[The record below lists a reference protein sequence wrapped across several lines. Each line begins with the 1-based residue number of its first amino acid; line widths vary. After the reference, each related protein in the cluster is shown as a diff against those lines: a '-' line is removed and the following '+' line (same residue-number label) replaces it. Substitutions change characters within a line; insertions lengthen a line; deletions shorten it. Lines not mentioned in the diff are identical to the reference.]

1 MPPLERRPELSA
13 GQITAPMNDRFNTI
27 AGWVLFSGI
36 VALGL
41 NAVSERVFNANRPE
55 RPEKMG
61 YPIEGVAEPGAE
73 PQVDLGTLLAA
84 ADPAAGEKVFQK
96 CSSCHTAAQGGA
108 NGIGPDLWGTVGEP
122 IGKGE
127 AGFAFSSAL
136 SGHGGNWTYE
146 NLFEWLKKP
155 SAFAPGT
162 KMTFA
167 GLSDPKDRAN
177 VIAYLKQQGGGPPF
191 PPPAAPAAGAAKSDQ
206 AGAAAADAGST
217 AAVSGASANPV
228 AAAGGASQPQPVPGK
243 ASAAGSD
250 SQTH

>member
-1 MPPLERRPELSA
+1 
-13 GQITAPMNDRFNTI
+13 MNDRFNTI

-122 IGKGE
+122 IGKGK

-177 VIAYLKQQGGGPPF
+177 VIAYLKQQGGGPAF

-206 AGAAAADAGST
+206 AGATAANAGPA
-217 AAVSGASANPV
+217 AAVSGAPANPV
-228 AAAGGASQPQPVPGK
+228 AEAGAASQPQPVPGK
-243 ASAAGSD
+243 ASAAGGD